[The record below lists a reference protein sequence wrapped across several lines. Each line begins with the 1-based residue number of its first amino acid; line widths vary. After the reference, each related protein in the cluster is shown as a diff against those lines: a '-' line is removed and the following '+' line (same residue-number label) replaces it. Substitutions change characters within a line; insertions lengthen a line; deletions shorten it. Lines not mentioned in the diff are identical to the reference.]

1 MVFSQSEWVWR
12 TDEREDEYV
21 YFSDKFFYEAE
32 SPVFINLCCDSDF
45 TVWINGEMAGFGKYP
60 DFPDCQVYD
69 RLNITPF
76 LKKGENT
83 VLILVWH
90 YGVDTQTHVKR
101 HAGLIYEIVTEENI
115 LAASG
120 KNTRCKIAEDYLS
133 GEKHWITSQLGLS
146 YCYDA
151 KGVERQDEIF
161 LQWEECS
168 IQHGRSKD
176 FVVRP
181 VERLKMEEVRC
192 GKLISQGSFI
202 YGRGN
207 NIAEQMQRAGLFFL
221 PPQEIVTK
229 KENGFEMLELKP
241 EVNEGIYLLFDLERE
256 CCGFLEF
263 DIEVGEECTVDIAYG
278 EHLADGRVRCE
289 IDGRCFSA
297 QYLARKGRQHF
308 LNTFRRFGC
317 RYLQLFVHSKE
328 IKVYF
333 VGLRPVVYPVNVL
346 PKKFNDR
353 LFQKI
358 YDVSVRTLQLCMHD
372 HYEDTPWR
380 EQALY
385 TMDSRNQMLFGY
397 IAFQEYRFARANL
410 WLIGKSIR
418 KDGLLSLCAPGG
430 SDFPIPYFSLMYI
443 IEMNEYR
450 IASADN
456 TLCSENFE
464 VMERILSVFI
474 EKIKKNGLIDNFQ
487 DRRYWNFYEWSEKMD
502 GNGEYTPSFDLPL
515 NAFFSIAL
523 QNMRE
528 MCVSLGYDKKAK
540 EYANYA
546 QSVNS
551 AIRDEFFVKEKGLF
565 QTYLRKY
572 PMHFSQLS
580 NSLAVLC
587 GACDGEEAK
596 KICERLV
603 AEESGMVSISLSH
616 SIFLYDA
623 LLKTD
628 FDTYYPKILDEI
640 VVKFSEMLYRNAT
653 SFWETEGGEA
663 DFDRAG
669 SLCHGWSAVPIY
681 VFDYIQKKG
690 IIL

>member
-115 LAASG
+115 LSASG
-120 KNTRCKIAEDYLS
+120 KSTRCKVAEDYQS
-133 GEKHWITSQLGLS
+133 GGKHWITSQLGLS

-151 KGVERQDEIF
+151 KSVEYKDIISPQGEPCLILRE
-161 LQWEECS
+161 
-168 IQHGRSKD
+168 RSKN
-176 FVVRP
+176 FVIRP
-181 VERLKMEEVRC
+181 IERLKMEETRR
-192 GKLISQGSFI
+192 GKLIAQGTFI

-221 PPQEIVTK
+221 PPQEIVSE
-229 KENGFEMLELKP
+229 KESNTESLKLKS
-241 EVNEGIYLLFDLERE
+241 EENEGIYLLFDLNQEY
-256 CCGFLEF
+256 CGFLEF
-263 DIEVGEECTVDIAYG
+263 DIEVGENCTVDIAYG
-278 EHLADGRVRCE
+278 EHLADGRVRCA
-289 IDGRCFSA
+289 IAGRGFSA

-328 IKVYF
+328 VKVYF
-333 VGLRPVVYPVNVL
+333 VGLRPVVYPLNVL
-346 PKKFNDR
+346 TKKFKDR

-397 IAFQEYRFARANL
+397 IAFQEYRFAKANL

-487 DRRYWNFYEWSEKMD
+487 DRSYWNFYEWSEKMD

-540 EYANYA
+540 EYANYV

-587 GACDGEEAK
+587 GACDGEDAK

-628 FDTYYPKILDEI
+628 FNAYYSKILDEI
-640 VVKFSEMLYRNAT
+640 ASRFSDMLYKDAT
-653 SFWETEGGEA
+653 SFWETDGGEK
-663 DFDRAG
+663 DFARAG

-681 VFDYIQKKG
+681 IFDYIQKHG

>member
-1 MVFSQSEWVWR
+1 MVFSESEWVWR
-12 TDEREDEYV
+12 NGEREDEYV
-21 YFSDKFFYEAE
+21 RFSDKFYYEGK
-32 SPVFINLCCDSDF
+32 SLVYLNLCCDSDF
-45 TVWINGEMAGFGKYP
+45 TVWINGKMAGFGKYP
-60 DFPDCQVYD
+60 DFPNCQVYD
-69 RLNITPF
+69 RLDITSF
-76 LKKGENT
+76 VKKGENI
-83 VLILVWH
+83 VSVLVWH

-120 KNTRCKIAEDYLS
+120 KNTRCKVAEDYLS

-161 LQWEECS
+161 LQGEECS
-168 IQHGRSKD
+168 IQYGRSKD

-221 PPQEIVTK
+221 PPQDIVTK
-229 KENGFEMLELKP
+229 KGNGFEMFELKP
-241 EVNEGIYLLFDLERE
+241 EAHEGIYLLFDLERE

-263 DIEVGEECTVDIAYG
+263 DIEVGEECIVDIAYG

-333 VGLRPVVYPVNVL
+333 VGLRPVVYPVNVI

-464 VMERILSVFI
+464 IMERILSVFI

-487 DRRYWNFYEWSEKMD
+487 DRSYWNFYEWSEKMD
-502 GNGEYTPSFDLPL
+502 GNGEYMPSFDLPL

-528 MCVSLGYDKKAK
+528 MCVSLGYEKKAK
-540 EYANYA
+540 EYANYV

-587 GACDGEEAK
+587 GACDDKDAK
-596 KICERLV
+596 KICEHLV